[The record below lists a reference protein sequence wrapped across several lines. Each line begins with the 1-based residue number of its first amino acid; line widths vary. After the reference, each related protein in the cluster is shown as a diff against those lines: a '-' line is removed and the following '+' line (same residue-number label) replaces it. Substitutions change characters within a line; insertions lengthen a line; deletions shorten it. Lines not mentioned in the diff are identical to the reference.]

1 MHLVNTLKKTLPVL
15 LLPAAPA
22 SAVQINLI
30 DIGGVNGSA
39 AEQGFQIAANYWE
52 SVLTNDAVLN
62 FNVGYASLGADI
74 LGSTKSNSFKD
85 VDIGSYYSLLNATQ
99 SSALDAQAVANLS
112 PLTPNG
118 SVDVTVPEYFDPN
131 TLSGVAEVG
140 SRTAPDNTPISGTM
154 AISSA
159 NIKALVGGF
168 EDVVDGEINFSSD
181 FAFDFDPTDG
191 ISGGMYDF
199 IGVAIHEMAH
209 ALGFLSSAQD
219 FDYNT
224 GTDFPVDDYWWGY
237 SSDMFRYSAPGVLDW
252 TFDTDSYFSLDAGA
266 TAYMDG
272 YFSTG
277 AVNGDGSQASHW
289 KKNYTCTDF
298 LGIMNPYT
306 CDGFGTNV
314 SALDL
319 ALLDAIGWDTN
330 VDITSNPNYLKSSAN
345 IYFDAVPEPSV
356 LALMFAGLI
365 GLFGVSRR
373 RQS

>member
-15 LLPAAPA
+15 LLAAAPA

>member
-15 LLPAAPA
+15 LLAAAPA

-277 AVNGDGSQASHW
+277 AVNGDASQASHW